1 MGLDENSRTRFSLP
15 DDVKLTKRERELRDG
30 LVEKVSRAIGSEN
43 VITDV
48 EAGERVLDMLNG
60 RVRLSRGQ
68 KRALE
73 TASASQEEK
82 HPADF
87 SSTDGA
93 KILQGLRKFADS
105 LENLQNNPVKTF
117 SGKLAKTIN
126 AKKKGSNSQYQRLK
140 QRMGKL

>member
-117 SGKLAKTIN
+117 LGKLAKTIN